1 MPLKFNQPIYGSLNP
16 SFTEFM
22 APGVIIIIIFFL
34 AVALTG
40 EAFISEKQDGLLDRS
55 WVSGVLPIE
64 VMSSHILTQFLVLLV
79 QTSITLIFIF
89 LVFGIPC
96 RGPIGWLIL
105 IGNVQFWLTSCQF
118 FLSTRWRFDNCI
130 KRWILLF
137 LKIMKNSWNSRTF
150 VYICQLF
157 VYICQLF
164 VYICQLISAICLH

>member
-64 VMSSHILTQFLVLLV
+64 VMASHILTQFLVLLV

-105 IGNVQFWLTSCQF
+105 IGNVQF
-118 FLSTRWRFDNCI
+118 
-130 KRWILLF
+130 
-137 LKIMKNSWNSRTF
+137 
-150 VYICQLF
+150 
-157 VYICQLF
+157 
-164 VYICQLISAICLH
+164 

>member
-1 MPLKFNQPIYGSLNP
+1 MHHLFHEYTSVSLEFPKLANAQPSNFGPLRIFLLGFSNFISDLLQDCNLAKDIAEMPLKFNQPIYGSLDP

-105 IGNVQFWLTSCQF
+105 IGNVQF
-118 FLSTRWRFDNCI
+118 
-130 KRWILLF
+130 
-137 LKIMKNSWNSRTF
+137 
-150 VYICQLF
+150 
-157 VYICQLF
+157 
-164 VYICQLISAICLH
+164 